1 MHFESF
7 ILTSQNIS
15 FRFDQLILDTFP
27 NPELCMLLFF
37 EQLARVF
44 WDYIQSKPAQK
55 SNSLNARTL

>member
-1 MHFESF
+1 
-7 ILTSQNIS
+7 
-15 FRFDQLILDTFP
+15 
-27 NPELCMLLFF
+27 MLLFF